1 MPVDDLISIHNPAR
15 SAEIVGHVAPATSRG
30 VDGAVAAAGRAAPD
44 WARTAVSDRA
54 AALLSAAAGLEAAAT
69 TQAPLLARE
78 SGKPLADCHGEILFS
93 AAVLRWYADAA
104 PGLLADRHIDDAQG
118 RLTVRQRP
126 YGPVAALTPWN
137 APVVLTALKLA
148 PALVAGNA
156 LLVKPSPLAP
166 LAVSALLT
174 RLAEHFPA
182 GLLHV
187 LHGHAPVATHLAG
200 HPGVYKV
207 AFTGGATAARA
218 IGAAAAAA
226 LTPTVMEL
234 GGNDAAVLLDDAPLD
249 DSAMDRLVLAAMS
262 TAGQVCMAVKRIYV
276 PRARHERFV
285 EAFTAAAA
293 RVVRLGDPLVPGVS
307 VGPVISA
314 ESATRLR
321 ALVDDGLRRGGRTV
335 PLGELC
341 PSADASAGHFV
352 RPTALLGLDDRA
364 PVVREE
370 QFGPLVPVLAYD
382 TEDEVIARAGAGE
395 LGLGAS
401 VWSSDEERAFGV
413 ARRLDA
419 GFCFVNTHNRT
430 GMSLR
435 APFGGVKRSGHGREY
450 GAEGLLE
457 YVQPCVTHAPA
468 AFRGG
473 GAGMAPGAYPVPV
486 GPPGPPSPP

>member
-1 MPVDDLISIHNPAR
+1 MPVDDLIRIHNPAR
-15 SAEIVGHVAPATSRG
+15 TAELVGCATPATPRE
-30 VDGAVAAAGRAAPD
+30 VDRAVAAAGRAAPY
-44 WARTAVSDRA
+44 WARTSVSERA
-54 AALLSAAAGLEAAAT
+54 SALLSAAATLEAAART
-69 TQAPLLARE
+69 HAPLLARE
-78 SGKPLADCHGEILFS
+78 SGKPLADCRGEIAFS
-93 AAVLRWYADAA
+93 AAVLRWFADAA
-104 PGLLADRHIDDAQG
+104 PGLLADRLIDDAQG
-118 RLTVRQRP
+118 RLTIRQRP

-166 LAVSALLT
+166 LAIGALLT

-182 GLLHV
+182 GLLHT
-187 LHGHAPVATHLAG
+187 LHGHAATATHLVG

-207 AFTGGATAARA
+207 AFTGGARAARA
-218 IGAAAAAA
+218 IGAAAAKA

-234 GGNDAAVLLDDAPLD
+234 GGNDAAVLLDDARLD
-249 DSAMDRLVLAAMS
+249 DDAMDRLVLAAMA

-276 PRARHERFV
+276 PRARHDRFV
-285 EAFTAAAA
+285 DAFTAAAA
-293 RVVRLGDPLVPGVS
+293 RVVRLGDPLAPGVS

-314 ESATRLR
+314 ESAARLR
-321 ALVDDGLRRGGRTV
+321 ALTDDALRRGGRAL
-335 PLGELC
+335 PLGAVC
-341 PSADASAGHFV
+341 PSTDTSAGHFV
-352 RPTALLGLDDRA
+352 RPALLLGLDERA
-364 PVVREE
+364 PLVREE

-382 TEDEVIARAGAGE
+382 SEDEVIARAGAGE

-401 VWSSDEERAFGV
+401 VWSADEERAFAV
-413 ARRLDA
+413 ARRLDT

-473 GAGMAPGAYPVPV
+473 GAGMAPGAYPLPAD
-486 GPPGPPSPP
+486 PPGHPSRE